1 LVYHRNIKR
10 EREVC
15 MTDVA
20 VDKLVAVYI
29 KMRDKRSEI
38 LRAYEEEDEAIK
50 TQMDM
55 VEGKLLDLCK
65 TIGADSLK
73 TQNGTVIR
81 SVKTRYWTS
90 DWESMHKFILEH
102 KMPDLLE
109 KRVSQS
115 NMKQLLEENPDLMP
129 KGMNIDSKYSITVRR
144 SNSAN

>member
-1 LVYHRNIKR
+1 MADIS
-10 EREVC
+10 
-15 MTDVA
+15 

-29 KMRDKRSEI
+29 KMRDKRSEL
-38 LRAYEEEDEAIK
+38 LRVYEEEDETIK
-50 TQMDM
+50 TQMDA
-55 VEGKLLDLCK
+55 VESKLLELCK

-90 DWESMHKFILEH
+90 DWEAMHKFILEH

-144 SNSAN
+144 SSSAN

>member
-1 LVYHRNIKR
+1 
-10 EREVC
+10 
-15 MTDVA
+15 MTDIP

-50 TQMDM
+50 VQMDM
-55 VEGKLLDLCK
+55 VESKLLELCK

-73 TQNGTVIR
+73 TQHGTIMR

-90 DWESMHKFILEH
+90 DWEAMHKFILEH

-109 KRVSQS
+109 KRVSQT

-129 KGMNIDSKYSITVRR
+129 KGMNIDSRYAVTIRR
-144 SNSAN
+144 STSAN

>member
-1 LVYHRNIKR
+1 
-10 EREVC
+10 